1 MADQKTP
8 PEMIVVLGCY
18 TNDDGSPTDMMKSR
32 IEGGAQVYAS
42 LRQQNIDCR
51 VIVTGYQRTGQTISE
66 ASAMEKHAVDNGL
79 IDQENIIKEEQAST
93 TAENAY
99 YSRIIVDEFD
109 ATKVNVVTSQ
119 FHMERARNIF
129 EKIFS
134 PQIYFMKYHEC
145 THEMD
150 DYERKTRESREEKYF
165 PLIDDHIKMIMPK
178 LTLPDGKMIEVLQS
192 TLIPTDT
199 FNHGFTTRHGGVSTY
214 RTLSSLNL
222 VHSDKRRD
230 LSVNVQENRRRLALT
245 CRFDPDKFRV
255 AKCVHEAN
263 VWVVGDPE
271 PESYDALITDNSHAT
286 IAAPGADCP
295 TVLFCDSVKKVC
307 AAAHSGWRGTL
318 YRIDAAVVDIMTTR
332 FECKIKNITVA
343 IGPCIGPCCFEV
355 GDDVAESFSEA
366 FGDVV
371 VVKNEEQARPFVDL
385 RLSIRLQLEK
395 KGVMPKNIDDGT
407 CVTDERPK
415 SQHPT
420 QCTRCDP
427 EQRFFSYRRDG
438 VQFGTQ
444 VGFIRLKEP
453 EHDSIC
459 NIS

>member
-1 MADQKTP
+1 MAEPTTP
-8 PEMIVVLGCY
+8 PEMIIVLGSH
-18 TNDDGSPTDMMKSR
+18 TNDDGTPTDMMKSR
-32 IEGGAQVYAS
+32 VKQGAELYAS
-42 LRQQNIDCR
+42 LKQQGINCC
-51 VIVTGYQRTGQTISE
+51 VIVSGYQRPGQPITE
-66 ASAMEKHAVDNGL
+66 ASAMEKYALENNL
-79 IDQENIIKEEQAST
+79 IDKDCIIKEEQATT

-99 YSRIIVDEFD
+99 YSRIIVDEYD
-109 ATKVNVVTSQ
+109 AVRVNVVTSQ
-119 FHMERARNIF
+119 FHMERAKNIF

-134 PQIYFMKYHEC
+134 PQIYSMTYHDC
-145 THEMD
+145 NHEMD
-150 DYERKTRESREEKYF
+150 DSERNKRESREEKYF

-192 TLIPTDT
+192 TFIPTDM

-214 RTLSSLNL
+214 KTLSSLNL

-245 CRFDPDKFRV
+245 CRFDPDKLRV

-271 PESYDALITDNSHAT
+271 PDSYDGLVTDNSHAT

-295 TVLFCDSVKKVC
+295 TVLFCDPVKKVC

-318 YRIDAAVVDIMTTR
+318 DLIDAAVIDIMTTR
-332 FECKIKNITVA
+332 FECKVKNIRVA
-343 IGPCIGPCCFEV
+343 IGPSIGPCCFEV
-355 GDDVAESFSEA
+355 GDDVAESFSKA
-366 FGDVV
+366 LGDSV
-371 VVKNEEQARPFVDL
+371 VVKKEGKPRPFVDL
-385 RLSIRLQLEK
+385 RLSVRIQLEK
-395 KGVMPKNIDDGT
+395 KGVIPKNIDDGT
-407 CVTDERPK
+407 SVTSEKPK

-420 QCTRCDP
+420 QCTKCDP

-438 VQFGTQ
+438 AQFGTQ
-444 VGFIRLKEP
+444 VGFIRIRDP
-453 EHDSIC
+453 EHDSSC